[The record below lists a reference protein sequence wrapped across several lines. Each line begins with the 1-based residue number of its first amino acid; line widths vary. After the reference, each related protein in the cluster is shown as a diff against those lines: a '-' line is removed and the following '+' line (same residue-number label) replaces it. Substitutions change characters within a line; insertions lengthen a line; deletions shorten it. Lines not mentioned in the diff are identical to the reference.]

1 MYHVFCCNLSNKLVF
16 VMIDPSV
23 TSWAKKGVRQLN
35 STHILLIINHIPY
48 TCKRS
53 CHNSS
58 SGLFAKK
65 KKEHQRANKS
75 GKKNYG
81 KTQMGV
87 IGSSLVIILEVPRG
101 Q

>member
-1 MYHVFCCNLSNKLVF
+1 MLILYHVFCCNLSNKLVF

-65 KKEHQRANKS
+65 KERTS
-75 GKKNYG
+75 EG
-81 KTQMGV
+81 
-87 IGSSLVIILEVPRG
+87 
-101 Q
+101 

>member
-1 MYHVFCCNLSNKLVF
+1 
-16 VMIDPSV
+16 MIDPSV

-35 STHILLIINHIPY
+35 SKHILLIINHIPY

-65 KKEHQRANKS
+65 REHQRDNKS

-87 IGSSLVIILEVPRG
+87 IGSSLVIILDGLRG
-101 Q
+101 P

>member
-1 MYHVFCCNLSNKLVF
+1 
-16 VMIDPSV
+16 MIDPSV
-23 TSWAKKGVRQLN
+23 TSTAKKGVRQLN

-48 TCKRS
+48 TCKSS

-65 KKEHQRANKS
+65 RKNIRGLINQAKELS
-75 GKKNYG
+75 

-87 IGSSLVIILEVPRG
+87 IGSSLVIILEVLGG

>member
-1 MYHVFCCNLSNKLVF
+1 
-16 VMIDPSV
+16 MIDPSV

-65 KKEHQRANKS
+65 KR
-75 GKKNYG
+75 KNIRG
-81 KTQMGV
+81 LINQAKRTMEKHKW
-87 IGSSLVIILEVPRG
+87 GSSVHLW
-101 Q
+101 